1 MVSTGNVAYLLDT
14 DIVIYWLTDRFP
26 QIQEKID
33 AIDRGDIFLSAIGVA
48 ELYFG
53 AGNSS
58 NPQENRELIDE
69 LVSWVTVVNFDHAAG
84 ALFGRIKAELK
95 QTGKPINDSD
105 LFIAATAISHDFT
118 LGTNNLRHFERI
130 TSLHVENWVE

>member
-1 MVSTGNVAYLLDT
+1 VAYLLDT

-26 QIQEKID
+26 QIQEQID
-33 AIDRGDIFLSAIGVA
+33 RTDRGDIFLSAIGVA

-53 AGNSS
+53 ARNSG

-95 QTGKPINDSD
+95 QAGKPVNDSD
-105 LFIAATAISHDFT
+105 LFIAATAISHN
-118 LGTNNLRHFERI
+118 LVLVTNNLRHFERI
-130 TSLHVENWVE
+130 VSLRVENWVE